1 MKNLNEGLLQSL
13 APTST
18 PLTYCR
24 INASM
29 DELFSSSLALMQV
42 IYLYF
47 DVQLNHTDKSM
58 SLGIKEDNLAPLGNM
73 DPYQIKLLKY

>member
-1 MKNLNEGLLQSL
+1 
-13 APTST
+13 
-18 PLTYCR
+18 
-24 INASM
+24 M
-29 DELFSSSLALMQV
+29 DELFSSSLDLMQV